1 MGWFLKVLWYL
12 PLIIKVGKQVLDL
25 VQEIEKMK
33 DTSRAL
39 KSAKIGDVAQLKEM
53 VNKLGD

>member
-25 VQEIEKMK
+25 VEEFEKLK
-33 DTSRAL
+33 ETSKAL
-39 KSAKIGDVAQLKEM
+39 KSAKVGDVAQLKDL
-53 VNKLGD
+53 VAKL

>member
-25 VQEIEKMK
+25 VQEIEKLRE
-33 DTSRAL
+33 TSQAL
-39 KSAKIGDVAQLKEM
+39 KSAKVGDASALKEM
-53 VNKLGD
+53 VNKIA

>member
-33 DTSRAL
+33 DTSKAL
-39 KSAKIGDVAQLKEM
+39 KSAKVGDASALKEM
-53 VNKLGD
+53 VNKIA